1 VNTKEAEF
9 LADKDT
15 VRQHFNK
22 FTRKAFE
29 MLPKLDKPRILDVG
43 CGSGVPTMELAN
55 LSNGQIT
62 ALDVDQASVDRLS
75 GKIEKAGLSGRVKA
89 VRCSMFDMDF
99 PEETFDIIW
108 AEGSIAV
115 MGFERGLKQW
125 SKFLKPGGFLAVHDE
140 RRDIGEKLEQISD
153 CGYELLGYF
162 KLDEQT
168 WRKEYFAP
176 LRKLVD
182 QSRTKYADDPSALA
196 LLDKEQQEELDVFN
210 ENPASCCSVFFIM
223 RKR

>member
-1 VNTKEAEF
+1 MNTMEAEF
-9 LADKDT
+9 LAGKDA

-29 MLPKLDKPRILDVG
+29 MLPKLDKPQILDVG
-43 CGSGVPTMELAN
+43 CGSGVPTMELARM
-55 LSNGQIT
+55 SDGQIT
-62 ALDVDQASVDRLS
+62 ALDVDQTSIDRLS
-75 GKIEKAGLSGRVKA
+75 RKIEEAGLSGRIKA
-89 VRCSMFDMDF
+89 VKCSMFDMDF
-99 PEETFDIIW
+99 PGESFDIIW

-115 MGFERGLKQW
+115 MGFERGLKGW

-140 RRDIGEKLEQISD
+140 KGDIGEKLDQISN
-153 CGYELLGYF
+153 CGYDLLGYF

-168 WRKEYFAP
+168 WRKEYYAP

-182 QSRTKYADDPSALA
+182 QTRTQCADDPSALA
-196 LLDKEQQEELDVFN
+196 LLDKERQELEFFN
-210 ENPASCCSVFFIM
+210 KDPARCCSVFFIM